1 MQWYIAVLKNYAGF
15 DGRARRKEFWW
26 FQLCQAVILLA
37 LLIVDITI
45 ATSRSSRPGLGILSG
60 LYALGTFIPA
70 LAVEVRRLHDT
81 GRSGWWVLFGLVPLV
96 GPIVLLVF
104 LFQDSQPGGNQYGP
118 SPKAPVSVNTA
129 PQPS

>member
-1 MQWYIAVLKNYAGF
+1 MTWYTTVLKNYAGF
-15 DGRARRKEFWW
+15 GGRARRKEFWW
-26 FQLCQAVILLA
+26 FQLCQIVILLILFILDLRLGTTGSA
-37 LLIVDITI
+37 
-45 ATSRSSRPGLGILSG
+45 RPGLGVLSG

-104 LFQDSQPGGNQYGP
+104 LLQDSHPGENQYGP
-118 SPKAPVSVNTA
+118 NPKAAGSFSNA
-129 PQPS
+129 PQPG